1 MTGALACVII
11 SAMFLNKFKPIHRH
25 LINYRKEILIGAL
38 SLVVTDCFGLAIP
51 WIIKDAID
59 AIPAYKTA
67 GAEKTLAVVFN
78 YSLLIV
84 FAAVFQGAFR
94 YVWRVNLFGVAR
106 KIEYHLRNDYFSH
119 LLKLEPSFYFK
130 NQTGDIIS
138 RGTNDL
144 NAVRDLVG
152 PGALIFIDT
161 ITLISISLSL
171 MIYIDWKLTLY
182 CLMPMPLLTI
192 VIYFVGDLIER
203 TYERMQQK
211 LAELTTRV
219 QENITGIRTIQAF
232 RQEENEIRRFSK
244 MAKDYVKYNVLM
256 AKVNGIE
263 EPIIFFISGT
273 SMNVLLYFGGM
284 GVINK
289 TNSLGELVALSGYLM
304 LLAWPLFGL
313 GWLVNIYKRGI
324 ASMGRI
330 NEILEAVPEIS
341 DGEET
346 DTSIPPL
353 RGDIEFKNVSF
364 TFPGKKVPALKNVS
378 FKVPAGRILAITGPL
393 GSGKSTICNLIP
405 RFLEAAEGEVLIDS
419 VNVKKIPVSLLR
431 RSIGYIRQEPFLFS
445 DTIAENLKFGDPAA
459 SQERIREFCSISRI
473 VEDIEDFSEKYE
485 TLLGE
490 RGITVSGGQKQ
501 RLAISRALLKNPNI
515 LIFDDTLSA
524 VDNRTEEAIIEG
536 LEKFMKDSTAIIVS
550 HRISSIMNADEIIV
564 VDNGEIVER
573 GTHQSLIAGDGIY
586 AKTYQKQKLKFEI
599 ENMQVA
605 DESV

>member
-1 MTGALACVII
+1 
-11 SAMFLNKFKPIHRH
+11 MFLNKFKPIHRH
-25 LINYRKEILIGAL
+25 LINYRKEIFIGAL

-59 AIPAYKTA
+59 AIPAYKNA
-67 GAEKTLAVVFN
+67 GVEKTLSVVFN
-78 YSLLIV
+78 YSMLIV
-84 FAAVFQGAFR
+84 FAAVFQGVFR

-106 KIEYHLRNDYFSH
+106 KIEYHLRNDYFAH

-171 MIYIDWKLTLY
+171 MVYINWKLTLY
-182 CLMPMPLLTI
+182 CLLPMPLLTI

-330 NEILEAVPEIS
+330 SEILEAVPEIS
-341 DGEET
+341 DGKET
-346 DTSIPPL
+346 DASIAGL
-353 RGDIEFKNVSF
+353 RGDVEFKNVSF

-405 RFLEAAEGEVLIDS
+405 RFLDAAEGEVLIDS

-459 SQERIREFCSISRI
+459 GEERIREFCSISRI
-473 VEDIEDFSEKYE
+473 EEDIEDFSEKYE

-573 GTHQSLIAGDGIY
+573 GTHQSLIAGNGIY

-605 DESV
+605 NESV

>member
-1 MTGALACVII
+1 
-11 SAMFLNKFKPIHRH
+11 MFLNKFKPIHRH
-25 LINYRKEILIGAL
+25 LINYRKEIFIGAL

-59 AIPAYKTA
+59 AIPAYKNA
-67 GAEKTLAVVFN
+67 GVEKTLSVVFN
-78 YSLLIV
+78 YSMLIV
-84 FAAVFQGAFR
+84 FAAVFQGVFR

-106 KIEYHLRNDYFSH
+106 KIEYHLRNDYFAH

-152 PGALIFIDT
+152 PGALIFVDT
-161 ITLISISLSL
+161 ITLITISLSL
-171 MIYIDWKLTLY
+171 MVYINWKLTLY
-182 CLMPMPLLTI
+182 CLLPMPLLTI

-211 LAELTTRV
+211 LSELTTRV

-330 NEILEAVPEIS
+330 SEILEAVPEIS
-341 DGEET
+341 DGKET
-346 DTSIPPL
+346 DTSIAGL
-353 RGDIEFKNVSF
+353 RGDVEFKNVSF

-405 RFLEAAEGEVLIDS
+405 RFLDAAEGEVLIDS

-445 DTIAENLKFGDPAA
+445 DTIAENLKFGDPSAGE
-459 SQERIREFCSISRI
+459 ERIREFCSISRI
-473 VEDIEDFSEKYE
+473 EEDIEDFSEKYE

-573 GTHQSLIAGDGIY
+573 GTHQSLIAGNGIY

-605 DESV
+605 NESV

>member
-1 MTGALACVII
+1 
-11 SAMFLNKFKPIHRH
+11 MFLNKFKPIHRH

>member
-313 GWLVNIYKRGI
+313 
-324 ASMGRI
+324 
-330 NEILEAVPEIS
+330 
-341 DGEET
+341 
-346 DTSIPPL
+346 
-353 RGDIEFKNVSF
+353 
-364 TFPGKKVPALKNVS
+364 
-378 FKVPAGRILAITGPL
+378 
-393 GSGKSTICNLIP
+393 
-405 RFLEAAEGEVLIDS
+405 
-419 VNVKKIPVSLLR
+419 
-431 RSIGYIRQEPFLFS
+431 
-445 DTIAENLKFGDPAA
+445 
-459 SQERIREFCSISRI
+459 
-473 VEDIEDFSEKYE
+473 
-485 TLLGE
+485 
-490 RGITVSGGQKQ
+490 
-501 RLAISRALLKNPNI
+501 
-515 LIFDDTLSA
+515 
-524 VDNRTEEAIIEG
+524 
-536 LEKFMKDSTAIIVS
+536 
-550 HRISSIMNADEIIV
+550 
-564 VDNGEIVER
+564 
-573 GTHQSLIAGDGIY
+573 
-586 AKTYQKQKLKFEI
+586 
-599 ENMQVA
+599 
-605 DESV
+605 

>member
-1 MTGALACVII
+1 MFLKSLKPIHKYLNQYKYRILAGALA
-11 SAMFLNKFKPIHRH
+11 
-25 LINYRKEILIGAL
+25 LI
-38 SLVVTDCFGLAIP
+38 VTDAFGLAIP

-67 GAEKTLAVVFN
+67 GSEKTLAVVLN

-84 FAAVFQGAFR
+84 GAAVFQGVFR
-94 YVWRVNLFGVAR
+94 YFWRVNLFAVAR
-106 KIEYHLRNDYFSH
+106 RIEYHLRNDYFSH
-119 LLKLEPSFYFK
+119 LLKLEPGFYFK

-152 PGALIFIDT
+152 PGALIFVDT

-171 MIYIDWKLTLY
+171 MLYIDWKLTLY
-182 CLMPMPLLTI
+182 CLIPMPLLTV
-192 VIYFVGDLIER
+192 VIYFVGDMIER

-211 LAELTTRV
+211 LSELTTRV

-232 RQEENEIRRFSK
+232 RQEDNEIRRFSK
-244 MAKDYVKYNVLM
+244 MARDYVKYNVLM
-256 AKVNGIE
+256 AKVNGVE

-273 SMNVLLYFGGM
+273 SMNVLLYFGGL
-284 GVINK
+284 GVMK
-289 TNSLGELVALSGYLM
+289 GTNSLGELVALSGYLM

-313 GWLVNIYKRGI
+313 GWLVNMYKRGI

-330 NEILEAVPEIS
+330 NEILEVRPEIR
-341 DGEET
+341 DCENAAP
-346 DTSIPPL
+346 DQRPL
-353 RGDIEFKNVSF
+353 KGDIEFRSVSF
-364 TFPGKKVPALKNVS
+364 TFAKKNVPALSDIS
-378 FKVPAGRILAITGPL
+378 FKVGAGKTLAITGPL

-405 RFLEAAEGEVLIDS
+405 RFLDATAGEILIDG
-419 VNVKKIPVSLLR
+419 VNVRDLPLAFLR

-445 DTIAENLKFGDPAA
+445 DTIVENLKFGDAGA
-459 SQERIREFCSISRI
+459 SDKTIRDFCDISRI
-473 VEDIEDFSEKYE
+473 SDDIEDFPAKYE

-501 RLAISRALLKNPNI
+501 RLAISRALLKKPNI

-524 VDNRTEEAIIEG
+524 VDNRTEEAIMAG
-536 LEKFMKDSTAIIVS
+536 LENFMKNSTTIIVS

-564 VDNGEIVER
+564 VDGGSIVER
-573 GTHQSLIAGDGIY
+573 GSHQSLIVGDGIY
-586 AKTYQKQKLKFEI
+586 ARTYQKQKLKFEL
-599 ENMQVA
+599 ESMQ
-605 DESV
+605 DEI